1 MHTSPLV
8 GVYFFKRGLKFVW
21 YSNGDAAVAV
31 IAVLGLVVNGFS
43 EGQGVLLEEVPK

>member
-31 IAVLGLVVNGFS
+31 TAVLGLVVNGFS
-43 EGQGVLLEEVPK
+43 EGQGVLLKEVP